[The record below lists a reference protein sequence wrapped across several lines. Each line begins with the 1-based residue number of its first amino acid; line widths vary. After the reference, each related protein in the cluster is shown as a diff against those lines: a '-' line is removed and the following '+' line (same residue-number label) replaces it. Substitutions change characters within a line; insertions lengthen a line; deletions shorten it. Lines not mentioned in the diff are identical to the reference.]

1 MLIGHYAVG
10 FAAKKW
16 APKTSLGLL
25 FAAAVWL
32 DIVWPIFVM
41 LGLEHFNIAPGITR
55 MSPFDFTDYPLSHS
69 LVMALAWGAGF
80 GLIYLIWKND
90 SKAALIL
97 GGLVV
102 SHWFLDLLVHR
113 PDLPLLPEEVKNY
126 MVQAKYGLGLW
137 NHPTAEIILEGGL
150 LALGILIYLKSTKA
164 VDQVGNIGLWAFVF
178 FLVTIFIVSLNA
190 APPTN
195 PMLVAFVGQL
205 QLLLIGWAYWLDEH
219 RKVV

>member
-10 FAAKKW
+10 FAAKKG

-25 FAAAVWL
+25 FGAAVWL
-32 DIVWPIFVM
+32 DIIWPIFVM

-126 MVQAKYGLGLW
+126 MVQNKYGLGLW
-137 NHPTAEIILEGGL
+137 NHPTVEIVLEGGL
-150 LALGILIYLKSTKA
+150 LAVGILIYLRSTKA
-164 VDQVGNIGLWAFVF
+164 VDQVGNFAMWAFVLA
-178 FLVTIFIVSLNA
+178 LVTIFIASLNA
-190 APPTN
+190 PLPTN
-195 PMLVAFVGQL
+195 PLVVAFVGQL
-205 QLLLIGWAYWLDEH
+205 QLGLIGW
-219 RKVV
+219 

>member
-1 MLIGHYAVG
+1 MIIGHYAVG

-16 APKTSLGLL
+16 SPKTSLGLL

-69 LVMALAWGAGF
+69 LVMAMVWGAGF
-80 GLIYLIWKND
+80 GLLYLILKND
-90 SKAALIL
+90 AKAALIL
-97 GGLVV
+97 GALVL
-102 SHWFLDLLVHR
+102 SHWFLDFLVHR

-126 MVQAKYGLGLW
+126 MVPHKFGLGLW
-137 NHPTAEIILEGGL
+137 NYPTVEIILEGGL
-150 LALGILIYLKSTKA
+150 LAAGVWIYLKSTKA
-164 VDQVGNIGLWAFVF
+164 LDQVGNFAMWAFVL
-178 FLVTIFIVSLNA
+178 FLATVFIASLNS

-205 QLLLIGWAYWLDEH
+205 QLLLIFWGYWFDEH
-219 RKVV
+219 RKAV